1 MPLNRRTVLSAAL
14 SMPLASR
21 TGYAWDRRPILNA
34 MVSIEP
40 ATLNYPLLNV
50 RQSQQICGSINKSLL
65 RFDWQFRPCPNLA
78 TRFTVSPDGLVY
90 TFYLQENVL
99 WHDGVPFTANDVV
112 FSSDVMLRQLS
123 ARSRVAL
130 DRCKSITALDKYT
143 VEYRLN
149 APFNAFLFSF
159 MGSTGPMMPA
169 HIYEGTNF
177 LTNPYNFKPIG
188 TGPFKFHKWSRG
200 EFIHL
205 VRNNHYWRPGRPL
218 LEEIYYRIVPTT
230 DLRMVAL
237 ESGAIDLAFGQDI
250 DPVVMSRLRKNPML
264 RSIDNA
270 YDGDGEIVVMEI
282 NQRKAPFADRR
293 FRAALM
299 HAIDREFLVN
309 AVNFGM
315 GKVAQGPIPSTAP
328 YFDENALVIYPFD
341 PDRAR
346 ALLNEMGLKPDA
358 NGVRARLRMLS
369 LADGGGAVDRGAQY
383 TKQALAA
390 IGLQIDL
397 QVADWPNFNQH
408 ESNWDYD
415 LAWNSY
421 GIYGD
426 PAIGTSR
433 LYLSSNIRKG
443 VPATNLQGYV
453 NPEIDMLFSKAANAL
468 AHGEAQRYYSR
479 IQNILTRD
487 VAMLWMYERKSV
499 IFHNRRL
506 HNLVTGPNGPC
517 DGFGE
522 AFIA

>member
-1 MPLNRRTVLSAAL
+1 MPLDRRTVLSAAL
-14 SMPLASR
+14 STPLAGCA
-21 TGYAWDRRPILNA
+21 GYAKDRRPILNT
-34 MVSIEP
+34 MVSVEP

-50 RQSQQICGSINKSLL
+50 RQSQQICGSINECLL
-65 RFDWQFRPCPNLA
+65 RFDWQFKPHPNLA
-78 TRFTVSPDGLVY
+78 KRFTVSPDGLVY

-99 WHDGVPFTANDVV
+99 WHDRVPFTARDVV
-112 FSSDVMLRQLS
+112 FSSAVMLRQLS

-130 DRCKSITALDKYT
+130 DHCKSITALDKYT
-143 VEYRLN
+143 VQYRLN
-149 APFNAFLFSF
+149 SPFNAFLFSF

-177 LTNPYNFKPIG
+177 FTNPYNFKPIG
-188 TGPFKFHKWSRG
+188 TGPFKFNEWSRG
-200 EFIHL
+200 QFIHL
-205 VRNNHYWRPGRPL
+205 VRNDNYWRASLPH
-218 LEEIYYRIVPTT
+218 LEGIYYRIVPTAEQ
-230 DLRMVAL
+230 RMVAL
-237 ESGAIDLAFGQDI
+237 ETGAVDLAFGQDI
-250 DPVVMSRLRKNPML
+250 DPVVISRLRNNPVL
-264 RSIDNA
+264 RSITNA
-270 YDGDGEIVVMEI
+270 YDGDGEIALMEI

-299 HAIDREFLVN
+299 HAIDRDFLVR

-315 GKVAQGPIPSTAP
+315 GKVAHGPIPSTAP
-328 YFDENALVIYPFD
+328 YFDENALVKYLFD

-346 ALLNEMGLKPDA
+346 ALLNEMGLKPNN

-369 LADGGGAVDRGAQY
+369 LADGGGAVDRCAQY
-383 TKQALAA
+383 AKQALAN
-390 IGLQIDL
+390 IGLEVDL
-397 QVADWPNFNQH
+397 QMTDWPNFNQH
-408 ESNWDYD
+408 ESSWDFD

-421 GIYGD
+421 GTYGD

-453 NPEIDMLFSKAANAL
+453 NPEIDALFSKAASAL
-468 AHGEAQRYYSR
+468 THEEAQRYYSR

-487 VAMLWMYERKSV
+487 VAMLWMYERKSL
-499 IFHNRRL
+499 IFHNRRF